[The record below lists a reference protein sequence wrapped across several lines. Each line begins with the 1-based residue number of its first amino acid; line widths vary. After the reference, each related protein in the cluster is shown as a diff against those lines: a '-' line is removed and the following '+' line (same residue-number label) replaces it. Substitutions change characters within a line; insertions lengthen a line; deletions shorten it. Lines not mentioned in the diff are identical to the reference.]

1 MLTIKYIGQCGF
13 YIYTDTKA
21 IAIDPVLNDLVDED
35 GKSIRKYPPVMEYK
49 ELKVDYIFC
58 THDHIDHMAKE
69 TLVSVAKLYEEVK
82 YVVPDGCKHM
92 LIEWGIKEENIVG
105 VAAGEKIKLKDID
118 GCVKG
123 ISTAHPVHQKDEHG
137 LDRNLAYSIEIDGKK
152 LVHLGDTYMTE
163 QLRNDLKELGKIDS
177 IMLPINGRDEIR
189 EAQGIIGN
197 LNCEEA
203 AELAAYLR
211 PNLSI
216 PTHFDMV
223 VGNTAD
229 PAVFGKCLHA
239 IIPESKCWI
248 PTLMEEY
255 NLI

>member
-1 MLTIKYIGQCGF
+1 MDETKNVIEIKNITKDYGDFKLDNVSFNVTTGSVCGFIGQNG
-13 YIYTDTKA
+13 A
-21 IAIDPVLNDLVDED
+21 
-35 GKSIRKYPPVMEYK
+35 G
-49 ELKVDYIFC
+49 
-58 THDHIDHMAKE
+58 
-69 TLVSVAKLYEEVK
+69 
-82 YVVPDGCKHM
+82 
-92 LIEWGIKEENIVG
+92 NIVF
-105 VAAGEKIKLKDID
+105 
-118 GCVKG
+118 
-123 ISTAHPVHQKDEHG
+123 
-137 LDRNLAYSIEIDGKK
+137 IEMNGKK
-152 LVHLGDTYMTE
+152 LVHLGDTYVTE

-211 PNLSI
+211 PDLSI

-229 PAVFGKCLHA
+229 PAVFKECLNE
-239 IIPESKCWI
+239 IMPESRCWI